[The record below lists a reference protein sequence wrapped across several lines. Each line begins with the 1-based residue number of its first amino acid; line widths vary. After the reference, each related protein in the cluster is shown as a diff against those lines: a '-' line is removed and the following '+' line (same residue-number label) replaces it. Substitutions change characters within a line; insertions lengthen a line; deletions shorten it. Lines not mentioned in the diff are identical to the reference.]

1 MKNTQENYMDESV
14 DEELTPDEELE
25 ISGYQPEQVALID
38 REFLIQRDS
47 EQAEAIDE
55 SENPLIRGAIAIMLV
70 GGVMGFG
77 WMVWSIFFANK
88 PVVKAP
94 TPKPTPTIV
103 ASGETDEAARLKA
116 ELALRNQASRN
127 IEQPQKQIPSP
138 PPQRIKPLT
147 TSRATFVKAPPPRII
162 QEKIQSPPR
171 IIREKVPSPPRII
184 RERVPT
190 PTQPKAVASVAPNV
204 EKVDS
209 FERWNQLAT
218 LGQQTTSVS
227 SKFQGENQPLQ
238 QAQALPNKSEFNSEN
253 TISGENNTTSNPTD
267 NSSPITFTNAT
278 NKVQD
283 EASTIST
290 VAINSK
296 NRQLNTNFEET
307 QTPGEWGILNRTPP
321 HSQRQTATFSTTPA
335 QVQIGTSAKAK
346 VLVPMIWAEED
357 KNQGRFAVELQSD
370 ILSTDNRI
378 ALPKGTILITEVDS
392 VSKVNKLVKQSVVA
406 IVYTDSSG
414 RIQQQTIPK
423 DTILIRGYNNKPLV
437 AKSMSDKGQAIAQQ
451 DILVGL
457 LGAAGRAGEI
467 FNSLQSQSSTVVNN
481 GGFNSQ
487 TITTQARKP
496 NVLAAA
502 VEGFFKPM
510 SQRLGQRA
518 DKANSEILS
527 RPEVAIVPTG
537 TKVSIFFNSFF
548 EVSR

>member
-1 MKNTQENYMDESV
+1 MKNTQENYIDESV
-14 DEELTPDEELE
+14 DEELTTDEELE

-47 EQAEAIDE
+47 EQAEPIDE
-55 SENPLIRGAIAIMLV
+55 SENPLIRGAIAIILV

-138 PPQRIKPLT
+138 PQRIKPLT

-162 QEKIQSPPR
+162 RERVPSPPR
-171 IIREKVPSPPRII
+171 IIRETVSSPPRII
-184 RERVPT
+184 RERVPV
-190 PTQPKAVASVAPNV
+190 PTQPKAVASVAPTV
-204 EKVDS
+204 EKIDP

-227 SKFQGENQPLQ
+227 SKLQEDSQPLQ
-238 QAQALPNKSEFNSEN
+238 QAQALPNQSEFNS
-253 TISGENNTTSNPTD
+253 ENNTTSNPTD

-278 NKVQD
+278 SKVD
-283 EASTIST
+283 DKASTIST
-290 VAINSK
+290 VAINSH
-296 NRQLNTNFEET
+296 NRQLNTNLEET

-321 HSQRQTATFSTTPA
+321 NSHRETAAFATTPT
-335 QVQIGTSAKAK
+335 QIQIGTSAKAK
-346 VLVPMIWAEED
+346 VLVPMIWASED
-357 KNQGRFAVELQSD
+357 KNQGRFAVELQED

-414 RIQQQTIPK
+414 RVQQQTIPL
-423 DTILIRGYNNKPLV
+423 DTILIRGENNKPLV
-437 AKSMSDKGQAIAQQ
+437 AKSISDKGQAEAQQ

-527 RPEVAIVPTG
+527 RPDVAIVPTG

>member
-1 MKNTQENYMDESV
+1 MKNTQENYI
-14 DEELTPDEELE
+14 DEELTADEELE

-47 EQAEAIDE
+47 EQAEPIDE

-88 PVVKAP
+88 PVVKAH
-94 TPKPTPTIV
+94 TPKSTPTIV

-127 IEQPQKQIPSP
+127 VEQPQKQTLSS
-138 PPQRIKPLT
+138 PQRIKPLT
-147 TSRATFVKAPPPRII
+147 TTRATFVKAPPPRII
-162 QEKIQSPPR
+162 REKVQSPPR
-171 IIREKVPSPPRII
+171 IIRERVPSPPRII
-184 RERVPT
+184 RERVPV
-190 PTQPKAVASVAPNV
+190 PSEPKVVGSVAPTV
-204 EKVDS
+204 EKIDP

-227 SKFQGENQPLQ
+227 TKFQEDNQALQ
-238 QAQALPNKSEFNSEN
+238 QAQALLNKSEFNSEN
-253 TISGENNTTSNPTD
+253 TIDRQNNTILNPTD
-267 NSSPITFTNAT
+267 NSSPVTFTNAT
-278 NKVQD
+278 TKAQD
-283 EASTIST
+283 KASTIST
-290 VAINSK
+290 VAINSQ
-296 NRQLNTNFEET
+296 NRQLNTNFEEP

-321 HSQRQTATFSTTPA
+321 NSKTKTAAFPTTSA

-346 VLVPMIWAEED
+346 VIVPMIWASED
-357 KNQGRFAVELQSD
+357 KNQGRFAVELQED

-392 VSKVNKLVKQSVVA
+392 VSKANKLVKQSVVA

-414 RIQQQTIPK
+414 HVHQQTIPK
-423 DTILIRGYNNKPLV
+423 DAILIRGESNKPLV
-437 AKSMSDKGQAIAQQ
+437 AKSISDKGQAIAQQ

-481 GGFNSQ
+481 SGFNSQ

-502 VEGFFKPM
+502 IEGFFKPM
-510 SQRLGQRA
+510 SQRLSQRA

-527 RPEVAIVPTG
+527 RPDIAIVPTG
-537 TKVSIFFNSFF
+537 TTVSIFFNSFF

>member
-1 MKNTQENYMDESV
+1 MKNTQEDYTDESV

-25 ISGYQPEQVALID
+25 ISGYQPEQIALID

-47 EQAEAIDE
+47 EQAEPIDE
-55 SENPLIRGAIAIMLV
+55 SENPLIRGAIAIILV
-70 GGVMGFG
+70 GGVIGFG

-88 PVVKAP
+88 PIVKAP

-103 ASGETDEAARLKA
+103 SSGETDEAARLKA

-127 IEQPQKQIPSP
+127 IEQPQKQTPPP

-147 TSRATFVKAPPPRII
+147 ASRATFVKAPPA
-162 QEKIQSPPR
+162 R
-171 IIREKVPSPPRII
+171 IIREKVPSSPRII
-184 RERVPT
+184 RERVPV
-190 PTQPKAVASVAPNV
+190 PTQPKAVASVAPTV
-204 EKVDS
+204 EKIDP

-227 SKFQGENQPLQ
+227 SKLQEDSQPLQ
-238 QAQALPNKSEFNSEN
+238 QAQVLPNQSEFNSEN
-253 TISGENNTTSNPTD
+253 TIDRENNTTSNPTD

-283 EASTIST
+283 KASTIST
-290 VAINSK
+290 VAINSQ
-296 NRQLNTNFEET
+296 NSQLNHNFEET

-321 HSQRQTATFSTTPA
+321 NSQRETTNFSTTRA

-346 VLVPMIWAEED
+346 VVVPMIWASEE

-414 RIQQQTIPK
+414 RVQQQTIPK
-423 DTILIRGYNNKPLV
+423 DTILIRGDNNKPLV
-437 AKSMSDKGQAIAQQ
+437 AKSISDKGQAEAQQ

-487 TITTQARKP
+487 TITTQARRP

-502 VEGFFKPM
+502 VEGFFKPL
-510 SQRLGQRA
+510 SARLSQRA

-527 RPEVAIVPTG
+527 RPDVAIVPTG
-537 TKVSIFFNSFF
+537 TTVSIFFNSFF

>member
-1 MKNTQENYMDESV
+1 MMKNTQENYIDESV
-14 DEELTPDEELE
+14 DKELTLDEELE
-25 ISGYQPEQVALID
+25 ISGYQPEQVALIS

-47 EQAEAIDE
+47 EQAEPIDE
-55 SENPLIRGAIAIMLV
+55 SENPLIRGAIAIILV
-70 GGVMGFG
+70 GSVMGFG
-77 WMVWSIFFANK
+77 WMVWSIIFANK

-127 IEQPQKQIPSP
+127 IEQPQKQTP
-138 PPQRIKPLT
+138 PPAQRIKPLT
-147 TSRATFVKAPPPRII
+147 TPRATFVKAP
-162 QEKIQSPPR
+162 PPR

-184 RERVPT
+184 RERVPSLPRIIRERVPA
-190 PTQPKAVASVAPNV
+190 PTQPKAVASVAPTV
-204 EKVDS
+204 EKIDP

-227 SKFQGENQPLQ
+227 SKLQEDSQPLQ

-253 TISGENNTTSNPTD
+253 NTTSNLTD
-267 NSSPITFTNAT
+267 NSSPITFTNAIS
-278 NKVQD
+278 KVD
-283 EASTIST
+283 DKASTIST
-290 VAINSK
+290 VAINSH
-296 NRQLNTNFEET
+296 NRQLNTNLEET
-307 QTPGEWGILNRTPP
+307 QTPGEWGILNRTAPNS
-321 HSQRQTATFSTTPA
+321 HRETAAFATTPT
-335 QVQIGTSAKAK
+335 QIQIGTSAKAK
-346 VLVPMIWAEED
+346 VVVPMIWASED
-357 KNQGRFAVELQSD
+357 KNQGRFAVELQED

-392 VSKVNKLVKQSVVA
+392 VSKVNKLVKQSAVA

-414 RIQQQTIPK
+414 RVQQQTIPL
-423 DTILIRGYNNKPLV
+423 DTILIRGDNNKPLV
-437 AKSMSDKGQAIAQQ
+437 AKSISDKGEAIAQQ
-451 DILVGL
+451 DILIGL

-510 SQRLGQRA
+510 SQRLSQRA

-527 RPEVAIVPTG
+527 RPDVAIVPTG

>member
-1 MKNTQENYMDESV
+1 MMKNTQENYMDESV

-47 EQAEAIDE
+47 EQAEPIDE
-55 SENPLIRGAIAIMLV
+55 SENPLIRGAIAIILV
-70 GGVMGFG
+70 GGVMGFA
-77 WMVWSIFFANK
+77 WMVWSIIFANK

-103 ASGETDEAARLKA
+103 SSGETDEAARLKA

-127 IEQPQKQIPSP
+127 VEQPQKQTLSS
-138 PPQRIKPLT
+138 PQRIKPLT
-147 TSRATFVKAPPPRII
+147 TPRATFVKAPAPRII
-162 QEKIQSPPR
+162 REKVPSPPR

-184 RERVPT
+184 RERVPA
-190 PTQPKAVASVAPNV
+190 PAQPKAVASVAPNV
-204 EKVDS
+204 EKVDP

-227 SKFQGENQPLQ
+227 RKLQEDSSPLQ
-238 QAQALPNKSEFNSEN
+238 QAQALPNQSEFNS
-253 TISGENNTTSNPTD
+253 ENNTTSNPTD

-278 NKVQD
+278 NKVD
-283 EASTIST
+283 DKASTIST
-290 VAINSK
+290 AAINSH
-296 NRQLNTNFEET
+296 NSQLDSNFEET

-321 HSQRQTATFSTTPA
+321 NSQRETATFSTTRA

-346 VLVPMIWAEED
+346 VIVPMIWASEE
-357 KNQGRFAVELQSD
+357 KNQGRFAVELQGD

-392 VSKVNKLVKQSVVA
+392 VSKANKLVKQSVVA
-406 IVYTDSSG
+406 IIYTDSSG
-414 RIQQQTIPK
+414 RVQQQTIPK
-423 DTILIRGYNNKPLV
+423 DTILIRGDNNKPLV
-437 AKSMSDKGQAIAQQ
+437 AKSISDKGQAIAQQ

-510 SQRLGQRA
+510 SQRLSQRA

-527 RPEVAIVPTG
+527 RPDVAIVPTD
-537 TKVSIFFNSFF
+537 TKVSIFFNSFLKF
-548 EVSR
+548 LVNII